1 MWRKSPNSQKEMP
14 AILITLSN
22 MIESV
27 LIHSTGTPLH
37 LIMITDKE
45 SKDQV
50 GAIMITDQ

>member
-22 MIESV
+22 IIESV
-27 LIHSTGTPLH
+27 LSHSTGTPLH